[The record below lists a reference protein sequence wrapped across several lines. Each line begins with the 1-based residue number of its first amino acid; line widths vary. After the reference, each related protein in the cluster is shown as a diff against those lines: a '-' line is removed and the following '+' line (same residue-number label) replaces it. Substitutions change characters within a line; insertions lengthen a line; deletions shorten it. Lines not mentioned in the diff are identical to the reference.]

1 MNVVTDVEFKIST
14 MLQKGLVT
22 AGTAGAALL
31 ATQIAK
37 HFGVQMDVGQ
47 QAAVAIAVTGIL
59 GSLRNLLK
67 QKVSWLGWL

>member
-1 MNVVTDVEFKIST
+1 MNVVTDVEFKVST
-14 MLQKGLVT
+14 MLQKGIVT
-22 AGTAGAALL
+22 AGTAAAAVA

-37 HFGVQMDVGQ
+37 HFGVQMDATQ
-47 QAAVAIAVTGIL
+47 QTAIAVAVTGIL